1 MTLNAVGQGVYGG
14 QSPLC
19 RRPGVYGGQ
28 SPLCRRP
35 GVYGGQSPLC
45 CNRYLDLSLIS

>member
-1 MTLNAVGQGVYGG
+1 MTLNAVGQ
-14 QSPLC
+14 
-19 RRPGVYGGQ
+19 GVYGGQ